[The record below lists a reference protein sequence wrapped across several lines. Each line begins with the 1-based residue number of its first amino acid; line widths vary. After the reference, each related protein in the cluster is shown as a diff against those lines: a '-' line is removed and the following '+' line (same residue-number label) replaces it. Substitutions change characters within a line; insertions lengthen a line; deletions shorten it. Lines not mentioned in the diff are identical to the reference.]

1 MSASSTHYSQ
11 LESGYPL
18 RTRPQPAGTQST
30 VRSRELG
37 ASLRAG
43 LVTTARRALR
53 CGRGRGRAGEG
64 GGGAKRG
71 GGCGGFESASF
82 LAAGAGVGLVAPAPL
97 RPRSSRLPSSVRA
110 SRTLLRV
117 PAAPSAPAPLP
128 QPFPPRGC
136 RAPAV
141 GSDPARRPRRR
152 RPRGARSLRLS
163 SAARV
168 RGGSRRRAAGVL
180 RRGVSGGA
188 PLAGL
193 CAGPGAA
200 PRPPARG
207 LPMVQRRS
215 GCRRR

>member
-1 MSASSTHYSQ
+1 M
-11 LESGYPL
+11 
-18 RTRPQPAGTQST
+18 
-30 VRSRELG
+30 RSRELG
-37 ASLRAG
+37 SSPRAG

-82 LAAGAGVGLVAPAPL
+82 LAAGAGVGLGAPAPQ
-97 RPRSSRLPSSVRA
+97 RRRSSGRPSSVRA
-110 SRTLLRV
+110 SRTELRL

-128 QPFPPRGC
+128 QALSRRAGG
-136 RAPAV
+136 RAPTV
-141 GSDPARRPRRR
+141 GADPARRPRRR
-152 RPRGARSLRLS
+152 RPRGACSLRLS
-163 SAARV
+163 SAALV
-168 RGGSRRRAAGVL
+168 RGDSRRRAASVL

-193 CAGPGAA
+193 YAGPGAA